1 MHALLGCPQERQPR
15 ALEHDLRAHVK
26 KLWHMIQ
33 TCAMD
38 KKHDLSRRWQW
49 NDLAVPT
56 LRMAMETNLTHP
68 SEQNQPNLLTRGTE
82 PMEEPD
88 LTKNLHRQQSRISVN
103 RNMAKTVALIF
114 QPYTT
119 NLE

>member
-1 MHALLGCPQERQPR
+1 VHALLGCPQERQPR

-56 LRMAMETNLTHP
+56 LRMAMET
-68 SEQNQPNLLTRGTE
+68 
-82 PMEEPD
+82 D